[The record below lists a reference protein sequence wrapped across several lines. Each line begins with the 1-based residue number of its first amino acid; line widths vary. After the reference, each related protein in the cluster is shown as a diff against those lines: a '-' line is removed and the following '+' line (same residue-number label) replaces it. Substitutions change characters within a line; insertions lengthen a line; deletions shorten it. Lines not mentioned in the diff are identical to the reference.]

1 MEVVLVVG
9 LGGAVGAILRWWV
22 GVLMSHLLAPVFLGT
37 LVVNLA
43 GSFLVGVLLI
53 WFQGKLPINDVL
65 RTGIVVGLLG
75 GFTTFSTFGFETL
88 SLIDDGEWAR
98 ASTNVVL
105 SNGLGLLAV
114 WLGYRLAGALQ
125 GA

>member
-75 GFTTFSTFGFETL
+75 GFTTYSAFSMEAVNMMMAGFY
-88 SLIDDGEWAR
+88 GR
-98 ASTNVVL
+98 ASAYVVVTVAVCL
-105 SNGLGLLAV
+105 MGTWGGVMLGRSV
-114 WLGYRLAGALQ
+114 
-125 GA
+125 

>member
-37 LVVNLA
+37 LVGNLA

-75 GFTTFSTFGFETL
+75 GFTTYSAFSMEAVNMMMAGFY
-88 SLIDDGEWAR
+88 GR
-98 ASTNVVL
+98 ASAYVVVTVAVCL
-105 SNGLGLLAV
+105 MGTWGGVMLGRSV
-114 WLGYRLAGALQ
+114 
-125 GA
+125 

>member
-9 LGGAVGAILRWWV
+9 LGGAIGAIFRWWV
-22 GVLMSHLLAPVFLGT
+22 GVLMSHVLAPVFLGT
-37 LVVNLA
+37 LVINLA

-75 GFTTFSTFGFETL
+75 GFTTYSAFSMETVNMMMAGFY
-88 SLIDDGEWAR
+88 GR
-98 ASTNVVL
+98 ASAYVVVTV
-105 SNGLGLLAV
+105 AV
-114 WLGYRLAGALQ
+114 CLMGTWAGAML
-125 GA
+125 GRSV

>member
-75 GFTTFSTFGFETL
+75 GFTTYSAFSMEAVNMMMAGFY
-88 SLIDDGEWAR
+88 GR
-98 ASTNVVL
+98 ASAYVVVTVAICL
-105 SNGLGLLAV
+105 MGTWAGVMLGRSV
-114 WLGYRLAGALQ
+114 
-125 GA
+125 

>member
-1 MEVVLVVG
+1 VEVVLVVG

-37 LVVNLA
+37 LVVNLV

-65 RTGIVVGLLG
+65 RTGIVVGFLG
-75 GFTTFSTFGFETL
+75 GFTTYSAFSMETVNMMMAGFY
-88 SLIDDGEWAR
+88 GR
-98 ASTNVVL
+98 ASAYVVVTVAVCL
-105 SNGLGLLAV
+105 MGTWAGVMLGRSV
-114 WLGYRLAGALQ
+114 
-125 GA
+125 

>member
-65 RTGIVVGLLG
+65 RTGIVVGFLG
-75 GFTTFSTFGFETL
+75 GFTTYSAFSMEAVNMMMAGL
-88 SLIDDGEWAR
+88 YGR
-98 ASTNVVL
+98 ASAYVVVTVVVCL
-105 SNGLGLLAV
+105 MGTWAGVMLGRSA
-114 WLGYRLAGALQ
+114 
-125 GA
+125 